1 MDTTKLLRLRL
12 VGGDVAEDAAH
23 DLAAPRLRQRGHHH
37 DNVRSREGTDSLPNL
52 KLQLAREL
60 R

>member
-37 DNVRSREGTDSLPNL
+37 DNVRSLPNL